1 MTSRRRCV
9 TDRNPDFDPADIRGA
24 ASSDPDGGRRDE
36 ERPPGNYP
44 AHDGDDT
51 STCATC
57 WRDIP
62 TGELECPFCANEDI
76 GESSVPES
84 MQEATVEPWSFGR
97 VVIAVVEANSDYHAR
112 ALGAAAFSV
121 ASEDDLARDFDVP
134 YAEVMPRAEFNSEPS
149 NTLTE
154 GWPDLPPE
162 APVDQPEGRAIL
174 ETAVQATDW
183 GAPDTEPVIYREDG
197 TPLTNSTAYEA
208 LSAAMDLAEDDY
220 WVVPGFVK
228 RYEIDPEG
236 DAVTRMVSE
245 SSVEY
250 EYYCRTCADMR
261 THTHI
266 ETDGFADH
274 PYMDRPIWVC
284 NSCCQP
290 RHEPTE
296 SRSDSGEDTP
306 DHFPDGL
313 TKDDVHGNDPTPEDL
328 ADKEFED
335 QMAAHRERH
344 GVYPWE

>member
-24 ASSDPDGGRRDE
+24 ASSDPKDDRRDE

-44 AHDGDDT
+44 VHDGDDT

-62 TGELECPFCANEDI
+62 TGELEAPFCANEDI

-121 ASEDDLARDFDVP
+121 ASEEDLARDFDVP

-149 NTLTE
+149 STLTK
-154 GWPDLPPE
+154 GWPDLPSE

-208 LSAAMDLAEDDY
+208 LSAAMDLAEDEY

-266 ETDGFADH
+266 ETDGFASH

-290 RHEPTE
+290 RHEPTTD
-296 SRSDSGEDTP
+296 DSGEETP

-313 TKDDVHGNDPTPEDL
+313 TKDAVHSDNPMPEDL
-328 ADKEFED
+328 ADKEFEE
-335 QMAAHRERH
+335 QVETYQERL
-344 GVYPWE
+344 GTYPWK